1 MCQVGWNHKLAI
13 LGPLGHLDLALKS
26 AILLNKTA
34 KVLFSVVIS
43 DAIFSARS
51 LFDDLNG
58 SKHIGTS
65 HWNLKNTLGKTV
77 QYIFKSAATW
87 SLKEKN

>member
-1 MCQVGWNHKLAI
+1 M
-13 LGPLGHLDLALKS
+13 
-26 AILLNKTA
+26 
-34 KVLFSVVIS
+34 LFSVVIS

-77 QYIFKSAATW
+77 QHIFKSVAAW
-87 SLKEKN
+87 PLKLNAKNCALVLVSKSKDFSA